1 MTTTAT
7 NRPPHTLI
15 ILLGPTG
22 VGKTELSLRIAAHFH
37 TFILSADSRQLYQE
51 LPIGTAAP
59 TPEQLARVR
68 HYFVGTLSLAD
79 YYSAS
84 RFEEETLALLDELFR
99 SHPVAVMTG
108 GSMMY
113 IDAVTKGIDDI
124 PYAEVDRQNYKRVI
138 HAVEICR
145 LTGRPYSS
153 FRTHTRKPRPFRIIQ
168 IGLRRDREELYDR
181 INRRVDQMMA
191 DGLLDEARRVY
202 PMRHLN
208 ALNTVGYKELF
219 RYFDG
224 EWTLDE
230 AVEKIKRNSR
240 VYARKQMTWFKRDPE
255 IHWFHPSEEAA
266 ITPRKRP
273 PSSAA
278 SKSNSSKHAYF
289 INTK

>member
-1 MTTTAT
+1 MTTTVT

-84 RFEEETLALLDELFR
+84 RFEEETLALLDELFL

-124 PYAEVDRQNYKRVI
+124 PTVTPDIRAALWQQYEAEGLAPILAELKEKDPQHYAEVDRQNYKRVI

-181 INRRVDQMMA
+181 INRRVDQMM
-191 DGLLDEARRVY
+191 DARRSRRENQTQQPRLRPKTDDLVQTR
-202 PMRHLN
+202 PRNPLVPPFGRGSHHPLHRR
-208 ALNTVGYKELF
+208 AAPLS
-219 RYFDG
+219 
-224 EWTLDE
+224 TLT
-230 AVEKIKRNSR
+230 S
-240 VYARKQMTWFKRDPE
+240 
-255 IHWFHPSEEAA
+255 
-266 ITPRKRP
+266 
-273 PSSAA
+273 
-278 SKSNSSKHAYF
+278 
-289 INTK
+289 